1 MAPLCDSRGK
11 IRYFIGAQVD
21 VSGLVKDCT
30 EMESLQRLLE
40 DENKQD
46 EGEENAE
53 QTDVLNRLNGINGH
67 TNGFK
72 NSNDNTDSE
81 EEDEFRSL
89 SEMFNLGELSTV
101 RKYGGRMHTDKSID
115 DSEAGS
121 MHKPRLL
128 LRDSS
133 PDQTLRSVSSFDNMH
148 SAGGGAGRLS
158 GKLSG
163 VYKHV
168 SLFYHTNP
176 SCFSPIATFS

>member
-30 EMESLQRLLE
+30 DMESLRRLLE

-46 EGEENAE
+46 AGEEDTE
-53 QTDVLNRLNGINGH
+53 QNDVIHRLNGINGH
-67 TNGFK
+67 TNGFR
-72 NSNDNTDSE
+72 NNQAAESE
-81 EEDEFRSL
+81 EEDQFRSL
-89 SEMFNLGELSTV
+89 SEMFNQGELSTV
-101 RKYGGRMHTDKSID
+101 RKYGGRMHTDKSMD

-121 MHKPRLL
+121 IHKPRLL

-133 PDQTLRSVSSFDNMH
+133 PDHTLRSVSSFDNMH
-148 SAGGGAGRLS
+148 SAGSGVGRLS

-168 SLFYHTNP
+168 SPIHL
-176 SCFSPIATFS
+176 SPIFQTFPL